1 MHVSWYTSCE
11 IHRTKEFPIIKMT
24 VFYSVTELG
33 KNSFQLGTKCGPLT
47 VNVLPVNEFT
57 PVFDPSIQTVTLPE
71 GLLQSKSV

>member
-1 MHVSWYTSCE
+1 
-11 IHRTKEFPIIKMT
+11 MT
-24 VFYSVTELG
+24 VLYSVTENG
-33 KNSFQLGTKCGPLT
+33 KNPFQYGNKCGSLT

>member
-47 VNVLPVNEFT
+47 VNSL
-57 PVFDPSIQTVTLPE
+57 
-71 GLLQSKSV
+71 